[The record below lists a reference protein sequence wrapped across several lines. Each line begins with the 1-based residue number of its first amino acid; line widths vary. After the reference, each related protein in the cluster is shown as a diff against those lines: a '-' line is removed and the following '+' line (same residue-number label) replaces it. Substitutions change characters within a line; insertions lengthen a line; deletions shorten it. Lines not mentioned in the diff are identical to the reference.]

1 MRKKLFG
8 SIDYHT
14 SRLIRWTRLQNVAHR
29 TTAFPFQST
38 AGYPIEATLTLPT
51 AGTAPFPVAILCPG
65 IDDDGTVFTSLQ
77 TPIHPAELC
86 QMGIAALHFDPTG
99 RGKSWGEEDFG
110 GAEHQDLV
118 SGLLNALMEDDRI
131 DSKRCAIIAISLGI
145 SMAVGGAIQAKR
157 PPVFVLDW
165 EGPSDREIMTS
176 GGTRMAPAMGHKLS
190 DDIYWHPREA
200 ARHVGNLPCGYVRL
214 QAYRDHAQGLEHR
227 HMWRMLRAV
236 KGGAPWFQLNDHP
249 INHLPERPIFLPSK
263 RLASHDAILRICRR
277 YLLESSAATSS

>member
-1 MRKKLFG
+1 MAATGNPQRTDFSWAVAPQLLGRLLALRHARIDRENQRNLRCVKLFG

-77 TPIHPAELC
+77 TPFIPQSLC

-110 GAEHQDLV
+110 AQNIKIWFLD
-118 SGLLNALMEDDRI
+118 
-131 DSKRCAIIAISLGI
+131 C
-145 SMAVGGAIQAKR
+145 SM
-157 PPVFVLDW
+157 P
-165 EGPSDREIMTS
+165 
-176 GGTRMAPAMGHKLS
+176 
-190 DDIYWHPREA
+190 
-200 ARHVGNLPCGYVRL
+200 
-214 QAYRDHAQGLEHR
+214 
-227 HMWRMLRAV
+227 
-236 KGGAPWFQLNDHP
+236 
-249 INHLPERPIFLPSK
+249 
-263 RLASHDAILRICRR
+263 
-277 YLLESSAATSS
+277 